1 MDTLNRHNHDP
12 IDHDP
17 ASQSGHWLPAFR
29 PEDSPNER
37 HPSASTDSSPEEEMA
52 SNPSNYQQEDTE
64 PELEVL
70 NNTSPS
76 VAQPPAAISSPFND
90 LPRAGVS
97 MESTAHDR
105 DREADSQG
113 QEEVLEEDDDERL
126 DPAWGIKRMSTAQ
139 ILGSVMHTTTFPAF
153 TPQPDVVDE
162 SPPAVQQSHS
172 GEQDFTDSPAALLP
186 DQASAEQETSQ
197 QSNWETLD
205 RAEDSDSLDGSPIAA
220 TTTDL
225 ADPAEERYDAGLPLV
240 GSPHEDNVDVQDRE
254 EQRPDQLASFASI
267 DEDPSF
273 LAGME
278 DEKRDVVPE
287 LTRKTTST
295 VLDSLHIKPR
305 DRPSLVQAEPP
316 VSHEAGPADEDDFFA
331 GLGSQ
336 GATQSKD
343 AVTGEEED
351 IWKTM
356 AADDEFLVEDADDL
370 LPDSEPSSPSS
381 FTAALQQETSQPAQP
396 ESSIPQMSPNSR
408 RPQYRRASSSNPFA
422 PHQPSTSEL
431 TEMSPISTSHMGFSR
446 PALAPFQSS
455 LPQRPAA
462 PQQAASFADKSKGGY
477 QSPYDLP
484 MEMSKPKK
492 RAAPLQP
499 TQPVK
504 AVPPPPR
511 SSSISDKQLQSPF
524 TPSAPGFPPSAATPA
539 QYSPRAPPVRSSSTT
554 SPAANNTKSRAST
567 SSFFEELPTSS
578 KPRPPSNQGR
588 FTPQQTSSMPPPSLP
603 RQPSMTKDLPP
614 PPPPEPQAS
623 KPRPDDPY
631 SQFQLSAPERLDP
644 FANASSQLNPG
655 SAPTIPTAR
664 YSPAP
669 PASLGA
675 TRPSP
680 SPRYSPAPPPQSS
693 APPPSRYISQPPM
706 TAPPQQVVQPS
717 FSQPPQA
724 SLPFQP
730 RTSSPLVHGRSS
742 MDETSMP
749 LYQQQPTQHGAMSQ
763 YGPERTFSP
772 PAVGSSIS
780 MNQSPSRAVAAG
792 PRRVQTQSPSKQF
805 RQPSIILPNETVSNR
820 PASAY
825 GQMSPTVAQAE
836 GFAPSRPNV
845 QARGL
850 HRELD
855 FIRPTNETVNDPL
868 ERWKG
873 SPVFHFGF
881 GGSVVT
887 TFPRHIPRYGAGT
900 SGPQLKP
907 TVGDVSIQTLRD
919 HCPLPE
925 HITSFPGP
933 LRGKSKKKDV
943 LIWLDNYIKV
953 LETSAPVGS
962 QPQVLPDPRKRHDER
977 ILLCRVLRSMVEHDG
992 NLDSNAQA
1000 LQAVNVILAPEVHAV
1015 DEATASQYSNDTAL
1029 SGIYR
1034 PRGAS
1039 ITSKAVDPM
1048 ALEVLRKHLLK
1059 GDRQAAVWHAVDHRL
1074 WSHALLVSSTLPRD
1088 LWRQVVQEF
1097 VKQEVKG
1104 AGSNTE
1110 SLSALYEI
1118 FGGNLDESIDQL
1130 VPPSARAGLQ
1140 MVSKIDSTGPTKNA
1154 LEGLDRWRETLSL
1167 VINNRTQGDH
1177 QALARLGQLLA
1188 EYGRIEA
1195 AHICFLFSK
1204 SPQNP
1209 LVFGGAEDTSTSI
1222 VLLGSDHRSQ
1232 PFDFAR
1238 DHEAILLT
1246 EIYEFASMVLTS
1258 SPAPFMPYLSAF
1270 KLRRASLLAD
1280 EGLRSPAQEYGKS
1293 LEGTVGKKIMP
1304 YYNSAF
1310 LGELE
1315 DFLNRLQ
1322 QIPVKSAGNWGKP
1335 TLTRAGGSLFSAL
1348 SSFVAG
1354 DDSDADS
1361 KGSGREPAEAGPFA
1375 GVAGTPSISR
1385 SGSQTDLYGGYP
1397 ASQPPVPTT
1406 IAGSRYAPNGTG
1418 SARSSS
1424 ELTRGRPS
1432 LDSQRSPPPHHPTNF
1447 RTNSY
1452 EPVNMMQQSHMSPP
1466 TNPYQSFGA
1475 SPPSTSTGSGY
1486 QATPPSSSYMPN
1498 ASSQESPASNM
1509 MQMRQ
1514 ESYMPTPPP
1523 EQVQAQSY
1531 EAPAAEVPQMQPPI
1545 DQPTFGG
1552 YAPADQADVSATAA
1566 ESLSNDYAQSYGYE
1580 PPSTGYVP
1588 YEPEPDSPEEP
1599 KAKPKKRSM
1608 MDDDNDDYPRA
1619 SGRNATTAPPPTG
1632 PSTASNDP
1640 SKRAANDAAADAAF
1654 RAAAETDAKH
1664 AEENKKAASGK
1675 GWFGGWLGGKK
1686 PDSLDSA
1693 PAPKAS
1699 ADKVYRAKLGESKM
1713 KLYYDKDLGKWINP
1727 DNPEAAT
1734 KTSATP
1740 PPPRGTPAPPSSM
1753 GSMGPPSGPPRT
1765 VSAPQPAGTPPLGGP
1780 MGSGPPS
1787 RAGTPASGAGLPAS
1801 LGPAVTASLNE
1812 GGGLA
1817 PPSRPSTAMSNA
1829 SSIDDLL
1836 GGAATPGAG
1845 RKSVKGKKGGRG
1857 ARYIDVMAK

>member
-12 IDHDP
+12 VDHDLV
-17 ASQSGHWLPAFR
+17 SQSGHWLPAFR
-29 PEDSPNER
+29 PEDSPKKR
-37 HPSASTDSSPEEEMA
+37 HPPASTNPSAEEEIT
-52 SNPSNYQQEDTE
+52 SDDREYEQKDTKTG
-64 PELEVL
+64 LEVP
-70 NNTSPS
+70 NNAAPLD
-76 VAQPPAAISSPFND
+76 AQPPAKLSNLSYD
-90 LPRAGVS
+90 LARAGNS
-97 MESTAHDR
+97 TKSTAHDI
-105 DREADSQG
+105 DRESDMRG
-113 QEEVLEEDDDERL
+113 QEQLLEEDDDERL

-139 ILGSVMHTTTFPAF
+139 ILGTVKHTTTFPTF
-153 TPQPDVVDE
+153 TPQSD
-162 SPPAVQQSHS
+162 AVQEPPQVVQQIYS
-172 GEQDFTDSPAALLP
+172 GDRHFTDTPAALLP
-186 DQASAEQETSQ
+186 EQSSAKQEKSQ
-197 QSNWETLD
+197 QAIWEALD
-205 RAEDSDSLDGSPIAA
+205 RAGDSDSLDGTPIGA

-225 ADPAEERYDAGLPLV
+225 ADPSEERYDSGLPLV
-240 GSPHEDNVDVQDRE
+240 SAPHEDNATTQDRE
-254 EQRPDQLASFASI
+254 AQRPEQSALSASI
-267 DEDPSF
+267 DEDTSYF
-273 LAGME
+273 VGME

-295 VLDSLHIKPR
+295 VLESLHMQSR
-305 DRPSLVQAEPP
+305 DQPSSEQPEPP
-316 VSHEAGPADEDDFFA
+316 TSYDAEPADEDNFFA
-331 GLGSQ
+331 DLDSK
-336 GATQSKD
+336 GATRTES
-343 AVTGEEED
+343 AVNGAEED
-351 IWKTM
+351 IWMTM

-381 FTAALQQETSQPAQP
+381 FTAALQQETSRPAQS
-396 ESSIPQMSPNSR
+396 EHSVQQMSPNSR

-431 TEMSPISTSHMGFSR
+431 AELSPVSTTFMGSSR
-446 PALAPFQSS
+446 PALAPYQNSMS
-455 LPQRPAA
+455 QRPAA
-462 PQQAASFADKSKGGY
+462 PQHTASFADKSKGGY

-484 MEMSKPKK
+484 MELSKPKK

-499 TQPVK
+499 TQPAK

-524 TPSAPGFPPSAATPA
+524 TPSTPGFPPSAATPA
-539 QYSPRAPPVRSSSTT
+539 QYSPIAPPARSSSTT
-554 SPAANNTKSRAST
+554 SPAANNVKSRTST
-567 SSFFEELPTSS
+567 SSFFEELPMSS

-588 FTPQQTSSMPPPSLP
+588 FTPQHPSSMPPPSLS

-614 PPPPEPQAS
+614 PPSPQPQAS
-623 KPRPDDPY
+623 QPRPDDLY
-631 SQFQLSAPERLDP
+631 SQFQLRAPERLDP
-644 FANASSQLNPG
+644 FANAPPQLNSG
-655 SAPTIPTAR
+655 AASAVPATR

-669 PASLGA
+669 SAGLGA
-675 TRPSP
+675 ARPSP

-693 APPPSRYISQPPM
+693 APQPSRYVSQPPM
-706 TAPPQQVVQPS
+706 TAPPQQAAQRPP
-717 FSQPPQA
+717 SQPHQT

-742 MDETSMP
+742 VDETSMS
-749 LYQQQPTQHGAMSQ
+749 LHQQQPTHHGAISQ
-763 YGPERTFSP
+763 HGPERTLSP
-772 PAVGSSIS
+772 PSVVPSTSV
-780 MNQSPSRAVAAG
+780 NQSPSTGVAAG
-792 PRRVQTQSPSKQF
+792 PRRVQTQSPSRQS
-805 RQPSIILPNETVSNR
+805 RQPSLILPNETMSNR

-825 GQMSPTVAQAE
+825 GQTSPTVAQADS
-836 GFAPSRPNV
+836 FTSPRPRV
-845 QARGL
+845 QAGGL
-850 HRELD
+850 YRELD
-855 FIRPTNETVNDPL
+855 FIRPTDETVNDPL

-907 TVGDVSIQTLRD
+907 TVGDVSIRTLRD
-919 HCPLPE
+919 FCPLPE

-933 LRGKSKKKDV
+933 LRGKGKKKDV
-943 LIWLDNYIKV
+943 LIWLDNYVKV
-953 LETSAPVGS
+953 LEMSAPAS
-962 QPQVLPDPRKRHDER
+962 SHPQVLPDPHKRHDER
-977 ILLCRVLRSMVEHDG
+977 ILLCRILRSMVEHDG
-992 NLDSNAQA
+992 NLDSSPQA
-1000 LQAVNVILAPEVHAV
+1000 LLAVNVILAPEVHAV

-1039 ITSKAVDPM
+1039 LTSKAVDPM
-1048 ALEVLRKHLLK
+1048 ALEALRKHLLK

-1074 WSHALLVSSTLPRD
+1074 WSHALLVASTLPRD

-1104 AGSNTE
+1104 AGFNTE

-1140 MVSKIDSTGPTKNA
+1140 MVSKIDSAGPTKNA

-1209 LVFGGAEDTSTSI
+1209 AVFGGAEDTTTSI

-1246 EIYEFASMVLTS
+1246 EVYEFASMVLTGA
-1258 SPAPFMPYLSAF
+1258 PVPFMPYLSAF

-1293 LEGTVGKKIMP
+1293 LEGTVGKKTMP
-1304 YYNSAF
+1304 YYNPAF

-1361 KGSGREPAEAGPFA
+1361 KGSGREPTEAGPFA

-1447 RTNSY
+1447 RASSY

-1466 TNPYQSFGA
+1466 VNPYQSFGA
-1475 SPPSTSTGSGY
+1475 SPPSTSTGSAY

-1498 ASSQESPASNM
+1498 ALSQQSPASNM
-1509 MQMRQ
+1509 MQTRQ

-1523 EQVQAQSY
+1523 EQAQTHSY
-1531 EAPAAEVPQMQPPI
+1531 EPAPAEVPQFQPPAE
-1545 DQPTFGG
+1545 QPTFGA
-1552 YAPADQADVSATAA
+1552 YAPANQTDPSATAA
-1566 ESLSNDYAQSYGYE
+1566 ESLTSDYSQSYGYE
-1580 PPSTGYVP
+1580 PPSAGYVP

-1599 KAKPKKRSM
+1599 KAKPKKKSM
-1608 MDDDNDDYPRA
+1608 MDDDDDDYVQA
-1619 SGRNATTAPPPTG
+1619 SGRNATTASQSIG

-1640 SKRAANDAAADAAF
+1640 SNRAANDAAADAAF
-1654 RAAAETDAKH
+1654 RAAAEADAQR

-1686 PDSLDSA
+1686 TDSLDA
-1693 PAPKAS
+1693 TPAVKAS
-1699 ADKVYRAKLGESKM
+1699 ADKVYRANLGQSKM
-1713 KLYYDKDLGKWINP
+1713 KLYYDKELGKWVNP
-1727 DNPEAAT
+1727 DSSDVAT

-1740 PPPRGTPAPPSSM
+1740 PPPRGTPMPASSS
-1753 GSMGPPSGPPRT
+1753 GSMGPPSGPPRS
-1765 VSAPQPAGTPPLGGP
+1765 VSVPQPAGTPPLGGP
-1780 MGSGPPS
+1780 TGSGPPS
-1787 RAGTPASGAGLPAS
+1787 RASTPASAPGVPAS

-1836 GGAATPGAG
+1836 GGVATPGAG

-1857 ARYIDVMAK
+1857 GRYIDVMAK